1 MPKVE
6 GNRSV
11 VSKKYPKLR
20 SVNAFPVTYSGK
32 EMMCLR
38 DASGLAEN
46 TIIVPMPAFF
56 IISLLNGENSVTD
69 IQAAY
74 MRKFGDMLF
83 SDHIQKI
90 IDDLD
95 KNLFLEGERFEG
107 YHQRLKAEFK
117 NAATRP
123 CLHLGEGPDSEPVRL
138 KTELASYYSHPEGPG
153 DAFTEIPSGNIKGI
167 MVPHID
173 YMRGGPC
180 YAWGY
185 RGMETLDEVDTFIIL
200 GVNHMAAEP
209 LFSVTPKPFE
219 TPLGLMD
226 TDRDLVEALIKNC
239 NQDLLEGEF
248 YHRGE
253 HSVELQTVWLKYLY
267 ADRDDVKILPV
278 LCGSFDGFIAQG
290 ISPIEDVRVSNFV
303 KGVRDVIAA
312 SGKKV
317 CLMASVDLSHV
328 GPQFG
333 DGRRVSRGDLTDIR
347 GADLDTLRFVE
358 ALDLEGF
365 WQGVA
370 RNSNRGHICGLSAI
384 YTLLSIM
391 EVREGKLLKYSQWR
405 DEKGWGCVTF
415 ASMVFC
421 Q

>member
-1 MPKVE
+1 M
-6 GNRSV
+6 
-11 VSKKYPKLR
+11 KYPKIR
-20 SVNAFPVTYSGK
+20 PVNAFPVLYSGK
-32 EMMCLR
+32 EMICLK

-46 TIIVPMPAFF
+46 TVLVPKHVLF
-56 IISLLNGENSVTD
+56 ILSMLNGENTVRD

-74 MRKFGDMLF
+74 MRTFGNILF
-83 SDHIQKI
+83 SDHIEKI

-95 KNLFLEGERFEG
+95 NNLFLEGERFAA
-107 YHQRLKAEFK
+107 HQQRLIAEFRKAE
-117 NAATRP
+117 TRP
-123 CLHLGEGPDSEPVRL
+123 FLHLGDGPLREPARL
-138 KTELASYYSHPEGPG
+138 KRELASYYSHPDGPG
-153 DAFTEIPSGNIKGI
+153 DTVPEIPSGNIKGV

-173 YMRGGPC
+173 YIRGGPC

-226 TDRDLVEALIKNC
+226 TDRDFVHALIENC

-253 HSVELQTVWLKYLY
+253 HSVELQAIWLKYLY
-267 ADRDDVKILPV
+267 ADKDDVKIVPV
-278 LCGSFDGFIAQG
+278 LCGSFESLIAQG
-290 ISPIEDVRVSNFV
+290 ISPIDDAGVRNFV
-303 KGVRDVIAA
+303 KGVKETIAA
-312 SGKKV
+312 SGRKV
-317 CLMASVDLSHV
+317 CLIASVDLSHI

-333 DGRRVSRGDLTDIR
+333 DQHSVSPGDLAGIR
-347 GADLDTLRFVE
+347 NADLETLRSVE
-358 ALDLEGF
+358 ALDTEGF
-365 WQGVA
+365 WQSAA
-370 RNSNRGHICGLSAI
+370 RNANERHICGLTAI
-384 YTLLSIM
+384 YTLLSII

-405 DEKGWGCVTF
+405 DEHGYGCVTF

>member
-1 MPKVE
+1 MPEFE

-11 VSKKYPKLR
+11 VSTKYPKLR
-20 SVNAFPVTYSGK
+20 SVSAFPVTYSGE
-32 EMMCLR
+32 EMICLK

-46 TIIVPMPAFF
+46 TIVVPKPAFF
-56 IISLLNGENSVTD
+56 IMSLLNGENCVTD
-69 IQAAY
+69 IQTAY
-74 MRKFGDMLF
+74 MRRFGDMLF
-83 SDHIQKI
+83 SDHIQKF

-107 YHQRLKAEFK
+107 YHQSLKAEFK

-123 CLHLGEGPDSEPVRL
+123 FLHLGEGLDSEPERL
-138 KTELASYYSHPEGPG
+138 KRELASYYSHPDGPG
-153 DAFTEIPSGNIKGI
+153 DTSPGIASGNIKGI

-226 TDRDLVEALIKNC
+226 TDGDLVQALIENC
-239 NQDLLEGEF
+239 DQDLLEGEF

-253 HSVELQTVWLKYLY
+253 HSVELQTVWLKHLY
-267 ADRDDVKILPV
+267 ADKDDVKIVPV
-278 LCGSFDGFIAQG
+278 LCGSFDSFMAQG

-303 KGVRDVIAA
+303 NVVKDAITA

-317 CLMASVDLSHV
+317 CFIASVDLSHV

-333 DGRRVSRGDLTDIR
+333 DERLVSSGDLRDLH
-347 GADLDTLRFVE
+347 GADLETLRFVE
-358 ALDLEGF
+358 ALDREGF

-391 EVREGKLLKYSQWR
+391 EGREGKLLKYSQWR

-421 Q
+421 R

>member
-1 MPKVE
+1 M
-6 GNRSV
+6 
-11 VSKKYPKLR
+11 KYPKLR
-20 SVNAFPVTYSGK
+20 PVSAFPVMYSGK
-32 EMMCLR
+32 EMICLK
-38 DASGLAEN
+38 DTMGLAEN
-46 TIIVPMPAFF
+46 TVLVPKHVFF
-56 IISLLNGENSVTD
+56 IVSMLNGENSVQD

-74 MRKFGDMLF
+74 MRTFGNMLF

-95 KNLFLEGERFEG
+95 KNLFLEGERFEA
-107 YHQRLKAEFK
+107 YQQRLKTEFRKAE
-117 NAATRP
+117 TRP
-123 CLHLGEGPDSEPVRL
+123 FLHPGDGSHREPARVKR
-138 KTELASYYSHPEGPG
+138 ELASYYSHPDGPG
-153 DAFTEIPSGNIKGI
+153 DMLLEIPTGSIKGI

-173 YMRGGPC
+173 YTRGGPC

-226 TDRDLVEALIKNC
+226 TDRDFVQALIENC
-239 NQDLLEGEF
+239 DQDLLEGEF

-267 ADRDDVKILPV
+267 ADKGNVKIVPV
-278 LCGSFDGFIAQG
+278 ICGSFDGFIAEG
-290 ISPIEDVRVSNFV
+290 ISPIQDARVWNFV
-303 KGVRDVIAA
+303 NGVREAIAA
-312 SGKKV
+312 SGRKV
-317 CLMASVDLSHV
+317 CLIASVDLSHI

-333 DGRRVSRGDLTDIR
+333 NKRRVSLGDLTDIR
-347 GADLDTLRFVE
+347 GADLETLRSVE
-358 ALDLEGF
+358 ALDREGF
-365 WQGVA
+365 WQSAA
-370 RNSNRGHICGLSAI
+370 RDANQRQICGLSAI
-384 YTLLSIM
+384 YTLLSII
-391 EVREGKLLKYSQWR
+391 EAREGKLLNYSQWR
-405 DEKGWGCVTF
+405 DERGSGCVTF

>member
-1 MPKVE
+1 M
-6 GNRSV
+6 
-11 VSKKYPKLR
+11 KYPKIR
-20 SVNAFPVTYSGK
+20 PVNAFPVLYSGK
-32 EMMCLR
+32 EMICLK

-46 TIIVPMPAFF
+46 TVLVPKHVLF
-56 IISLLNGENSVTD
+56 ILSMLNGENTVRD

-74 MRKFGDMLF
+74 MRTFGNILF
-83 SDHIQKI
+83 SDHIEKI

-95 KNLFLEGERFEG
+95 NNLFLEGERFAA
-107 YHQRLKAEFK
+107 HQQRLIAEFRKAE
-117 NAATRP
+117 TRP
-123 CLHLGEGPDSEPVRL
+123 FLHLGDGPLREPARL
-138 KTELASYYSHPEGPG
+138 KRELASYYSHPDGPG
-153 DAFTEIPSGNIKGI
+153 DTVPEIPSGNIKGV

-173 YMRGGPC
+173 YIRGGPC

-209 LFSVTPKPFE
+209 PFSVTPKPFE

-226 TDRDLVEALIKNC
+226 TDRDFVHALIENC

-253 HSVELQTVWLKYLY
+253 HSVELQAIWLKYLY
-267 ADRDDVKILPV
+267 ADKDDVKIVPV
-278 LCGSFDGFIAQG
+278 LCGSFESLIAQG
-290 ISPIEDVRVSNFV
+290 ISPIDDAGVRNFV
-303 KGVRDVIAA
+303 KGVKETIAA
-312 SGKKV
+312 SGRKV
-317 CLMASVDLSHV
+317 CLIASVDLSHI

-333 DGRRVSRGDLTDIR
+333 DQHSVSPGDLAGIR
-347 GADLDTLRFVE
+347 NADLETLRSVE
-358 ALDLEGF
+358 ALDTEGF
-365 WQGVA
+365 WQSAA
-370 RNSNRGHICGLSAI
+370 RNANERHICGLTAI
-384 YTLLSIM
+384 YTLLSII

-405 DEKGWGCVTF
+405 DERGYGCVTF